1 MGVVAQWKRAKASPL
16 NQRRWLQFKANRRGY
31 WSFWLFILLFFTSLF
46 AVFIA
51 NDKPVLIRYQQQ
63 WMMPVV
69 SEYTELDF
77 GGDFDLAA
85 DYSDPYIQEL
95 ITEQGGWMLWP
106 PVRFSYGTINY
117 NLNVPSPSPPTG
129 VNWLGTDDQGR
140 DVFSRLLYGFRLSV
154 LFALVLAISSS
165 VIGVA
170 VGAMQG
176 YFGGRVDL
184 FGQRFI
190 EIWSGMPQMFLLIIL
205 SSLVQPNFWWLLGIL
220 LLFSWMSLVD
230 VVRAEFLRGRN
241 LEYVKAAR
249 ALGVGDRAIMARHIL
264 PNAMIATLTFMLVAA
279 LTVFFRLHVL

>member
-46 AVFIA
+46 AEFIA

-140 DVFSRLLYGFRLSV
+140 DVFSRFSP
-154 LFALVLAISSS
+154 ASSCP
-165 VIGVA
+165 
-170 VGAMQG
+170 
-176 YFGGRVDL
+176 
-184 FGQRFI
+184 
-190 EIWSGMPQMFLLIIL
+190 PQ
-205 SSLVQPNFWWLLGIL
+205 
-220 LLFSWMSLVD
+220 
-230 VVRAEFLRGRN
+230 
-241 LEYVKAAR
+241 
-249 ALGVGDRAIMARHIL
+249 L
-264 PNAMIATLTFMLVAA
+264 PAHNPSAPD
-279 LTVFFRLHVL
+279 